1 MRVEFENYQI
11 KTRIVNDK
19 KQVFDLVRN
28 KWIILTPEEQVR
40 QIWLHFLIFTLKI
53 SKNIIAVEKQLI
65 VNQKNKRF
73 DICVFKNDA
82 PHLLIECK
90 APQIEIGIP
99 TLEQM
104 SIYNSALKC
113 DNYIITNGIH
123 HFGIGWRNNTLVS
136 FQDVKML
143 FSL

>member
-1 MRVEFENYQI
+1 MRVEFESYQI
-11 KTRIVNDK
+11 KTRVENDK
-19 KQVFDLVRN
+19 KQVFDIVRN
-28 KWIILTPEEQVR
+28 KWIFLTPEEQVR
-40 QIWLHFLIFTLKI
+40 QVWLHFLIFTLHI
-53 SKNIIAVEKQLI
+53 SKNIIAVEKQLV
-65 VNQKNKRF
+65 VNQKKKRF
-73 DICVFKNDA
+73 DLCIFKNDA
-82 PHLLIECK
+82 PHILIECK

-123 HFGIGWRNNTLVS
+123 HYGIGWRNNSLVS

-143 FSL
+143 FFS

>member
-11 KTRIVNDK
+11 KTRIEKDR
-19 KQVFDLVRN
+19 KQVFDIVRN

-40 QIWLHFLIFTLKI
+40 QIWLHFLVFTLKI
-53 SKNIIAVEKQLI
+53 SKQIIAVEKQLM
-65 VNQKNKRF
+65 VNQKIKRF

-113 DNYIITNGIH
+113 DYYIITNGIH
-123 HFGIGWRNNTLVS
+123 HFGLGWKKEKLV
-136 FQDVKML
+136 FFKDIQEL
-143 FSL
+143 FS